1 MQRRAQCLV
10 DQQTRL
16 SIKWGRGQW
25 QVGLFS
31 TNAVCSSE
39 IYETLLIE
47 EFTSV
52 AVENWPKSLNDEKY
66 KLVLFLMCSL
76 SNISRETA
84 HVTQEMC
91 CLAE

>member
-39 IYETLLIE
+39 IYETLLITKGL
-47 EFTSV
+47 FI
-52 AVENWPKSLNDEKY
+52 SLCTIF
-66 KLVLFLMCSL
+66 LFFWGGGRTGGTLDNSQ
-76 SNISRETA
+76 IP
-84 HVTQEMC
+84 
-91 CLAE
+91 